1 MRRAAQLRGTVL
13 FVAGAFIVAVVL
25 GAGTFVLLRDDP
37 SGGSVEAGGDGSTT
51 TTAPTPT
58 TTTAPVPAYQSTV
71 ATAKVPQVIVIDGP
85 DPATATIVTV
95 FDNPVVKVDADGN
108 TYEVPLVFLVE
119 EQSGDFV
126 NVLLP
131 IRPNGSTGWIRA
143 TDVDLTPNNFKVTVE
158 LTAHQITVT
167 DADNIVLQEAVGV
180 GVGNTPTPGGRY
192 YIKELLQTPDPDG
205 AYGPYAYGLSGFS
218 DVLTEFNGGPGDIG
232 IHGTNDPGAI
242 GTDVSNGCIRMSNEG
257 ITTLAGM
264 LPLGTPVEI
273 IA

>member
-25 GAGTFVLLRDDP
+25 GAGTFTLLRDDD
-37 SGGSVEAGGDGSTT
+37 SDGGSVEAGGNGTT
-51 TTAPTPT
+51 TTEPT
-58 TTTAPVPAYQSTV
+58 TTTAPVPASQSTV
-71 ATAKVPQVIVIDGP
+71 ATAKVPQVIVIDAP
-85 DPATATIVTV
+85 DPATASIVTV
-95 FDNPVVKVDADGN
+95 FDNPVVKTDADGA
-108 TYEVPLVFLVE
+108 TYEVPLVFLVV

-143 TDVDLTPNNFKVTVE
+143 ADVDLTPNTYRVKVE

-167 DADNIVLQEAVGV
+167 DGETVVLQEPVGV
-180 GVGNTPTPGGRY
+180 GVGNTPTPGGLY
-192 YIKELLQTPDPDG
+192 YIKELLQAPDPDG
-205 AYGPYAYGLSGFS
+205 PYGPFAYGLSGFS
-218 DVLTEFNGGPGDIG
+218 EVITDFNGGPGDIG
-232 IHGTNDPGAI
+232 IHGTNDPAGI

-257 ITTLAGM
+257 ITTLAGI